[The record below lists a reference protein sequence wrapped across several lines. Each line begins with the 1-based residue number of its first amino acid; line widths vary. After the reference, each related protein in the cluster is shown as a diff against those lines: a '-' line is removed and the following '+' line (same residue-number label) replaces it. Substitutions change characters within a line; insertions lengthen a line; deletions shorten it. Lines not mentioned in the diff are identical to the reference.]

1 MTTTKQDR
9 VRAYDLGH
17 VIDHLMRS
25 GMCVREMHEATH
37 IAMWRLYRWHAIY
50 LNGNM
55 TTTIERSVAQPMSR
69 LERAAKE
76 RHLPDDAYVS
86 DTMRRRARE
95 GLKRLNESG
104 LTVSHICR
112 ECGISSDV
120 FYGYSPR
127 MRAKTYRAIM
137 DMLPSLQIDA
147 QHGIGTSTSAER
159 RRKSS
164 FDDLV
169 SERRSQLARDV
180 RRYVRAHP
188 DATRRDIE
196 HDLGISRQM
205 LSSIDVQFDVLPIR
219 DNKLKLARWREEQ
232 YLRMRSENPHL
243 KDKDIAERLGMSKS
257 SLSTMKGRLKTAGR
271 L

>member
-1 MTTTKQDR
+1 MPTTKQDR

-37 IAMWRLYRWHAIY
+37 IAMWRLYRWHGSY
-50 LNGNM
+50 LNADTV
-55 TTTIERSVAQPMSR
+55 TTVKRSVAQPMSR

-76 RHLPDDAYVS
+76 RSLPDDAYVS

-137 DMLPSLQIDA
+137 AMLPSLQIDA

-164 FDDLV
+164 FDERV
-169 SERRSQLARDV
+169 SSRRTHLAKDV
-180 RRYVRAHP
+180 RRYVREHP
-188 DATRRDIE
+188 DATRHDIE
-196 HDLGISRQM
+196 RDLDISRQM
-205 LSSIDVQFDVLPIR
+205 LSSLDAQFDVLPIR
-219 DNKLKLARWREEQ
+219 ESKLKLARWREEQ
-232 YLRMRSENPHL
+232 YLRMRSENSHL

-257 SLSTMKGRLKTAGR
+257 SLSIMKGRLKTAGR